1 MVCLLTCEHASASIP
16 ASLAP
21 LFQGEEA
28 LLSSHRGFDPGAKP
42 VYEALRAFLRPAYAA
57 EGAYSRL
64 VIELNRSEGHPSLF
78 SSFTRS
84 LPTLERKAL
93 LEGIWRPYREE
104 TASFIRRALAEKP
117 GSQVLHL
124 SIHSFTPVLD
134 GIERNAEIG
143 LLYDPSRQ
151 AEKVLAQEWQL
162 RLCRANPNLRVR
174 LNYPYRGNADGHTTA
189 LRRQFGPRYLGFEIE
204 MKQDW
209 LSCHDPEE
217 VARLLAESLPNVER
231 EK

>member
-1 MVCLLTCEHASASIP
+1 MVFLLTCEHASAAIP
-16 ASLAP
+16 ASLSP
-21 LFQGEEA
+21 LFQGEET

-42 VYEALRAFLRPAYAA
+42 VYEALRTFLRPAYAA

-64 VIELNRSEGHPSLF
+64 VIELNRSAGHPSLY

-93 LEGIWRPYREE
+93 LEEIWRPYREE
-104 TASFIRRALAEKP
+104 TASFVRRTLAEKT
-117 GSQVLHL
+117 GEQVLHL

-143 LLYDPSRQ
+143 LLYDPARQ
-151 AEKVLAQEWQL
+151 AEKRLAREWQWRL
-162 RLCRANPNLRVR
+162 RQATPGLRVR

-189 LRRQFGPRYLGFEIE
+189 LRRHFGPRYLGFEIE

-209 LSCHDPEE
+209 LTSHAPEQI
-217 VARLLAESLPNVER
+217 ARLLAESLPGR
-231 EK
+231 